1 MIETVVKSKW
11 LRYSLPMSLR
21 YTDAALRVLRRIRQ
35 QGARIVAQGS
45 EYQVIER
52 QLGHFLARMPRS
64 GEYEFT
70 PEGVAEAQ
78 RYADEPIPLRP
89 VEKSLLYD
97 AALGTRTFFASNYV
111 AVHHLVEAG
120 LITADLGART
130 YELTSAGEEEAH
142 RLVQQG

>member
-1 MIETVVKSKW
+1 MERW

-35 QGARIVAQGS
+35 QGAHIVALGS
-45 EYQVIER
+45 EQQVIER
-52 QLGHFLARMPRS
+52 QLGHFLARTPRS
-64 GEYEFT
+64 GGEYEFT

-97 AALGTRTFFASNYV
+97 AALGTRSFFASNYV

-130 YELTSAGEEEAH
+130 YELTSAGEEEAR